1 MLVQFS
7 FNPLFLKWL
16 ISLSP
21 QLPKLLTSFGIH
33 SSDQL
38 LALGAKIIPLP
49 LLFFILNVIFF
60 YDGYAA
66 LLICKKTESLAKQ
79 ANDQD
84 PGPLV

>member
-1 MLVQFS
+1 
-7 FNPLFLKWL
+7 
-16 ISLSP
+16 
-21 QLPKLLTSFGIH
+21 
-33 SSDQL
+33 
-38 LALGAKIIPLP
+38 LGAKIIPLP